1 MLNTATADSR
11 LGCETRAELVIL
23 KYIIDYITWET
34 IVYTVPCIPRSLF
47 YFVQEIEPKVR
58 GGRKPEQKL
67 TPN

>member
-11 LGCETRAELVIL
+11 LGCETQAELVIL

-47 YFVQEIEPKVR
+47 YFVQEIEPKV
-58 GGRKPEQKL
+58 
-67 TPN
+67 